1 MKNKIESGQKSK
13 LPFLLIVLAL
23 LLILSIGAFIIG
35 THGKNKNEVS
45 ETVEVSAT
53 IPKETE
59 KITETETEEITEPEI
74 VALNFT
80 QLYLD
85 FFEPYEKSFDKLTP
99 EEFQQTNN
107 EKFSDYEVEIKN
119 GDSENDLWSFKISDS
134 NGDLVYIAFYP
145 TNSTYENA
153 VEEWKWT
160 LTTLSYDSN
169 GNEISISDRFHI
181 NAKPVYTIY
190 DKNAETPSKEVTNV
204 DELKEFM
211 FK

>member
-23 LLILSIGAFIIG
+23 VLILPITAFVLG
-35 THGKNKNEVS
+35 TNGESEDEVS

-59 KITETETEEITEPEI
+59 ETTETETEEITEPEI

-80 QLYLD
+80 QLYFD
-85 FFEPYEKSFDKLTP
+85 FFEPYEKSFDKLTL

-119 GDSENDLWSFKISDS
+119 GNSENDLWSFKISDS
-134 NGDLVYIAFYP
+134 NGDLIYMAFYP
-145 TNSTYENA
+145 TNSTYENPI
-153 VEEWKWT
+153 EDWKWT
-160 LTTLSYDSN
+160 LTNLSYSSN

-181 NAKPVYTIY
+181 NAKPTYTIY
-190 DKNAETPSKEVTNV
+190 DKNAETPSKEVTNI